1 MARTAKINIFGL
13 LIVFLGLA
21 AGLIYYMGL
30 IEPEVPAATA
40 AYPDLLQ
47 FRTMSLNFSV
57 LDKTSFENL
66 ETFGEIPVNP
76 GATGRDNI
84 FDPF

>member
-1 MARTAKINIFGL
+1 MARSAKINIFGL
-13 LIVFLGLA
+13 LIVFLGVA

-30 IEPEVPAATA
+30 IDPEVPAASVT
-40 AYPDLLQ
+40 YPDLLR

-57 LDKTSFENL
+57 LDETSFENL

>member
-1 MARTAKINIFGL
+1 MARSVKINIFGL
-13 LIVFLGLA
+13 LIVFLGLV

-30 IEPEVPAATA
+30 ITPEVPAALVS
-40 AYPDLLQ
+40 YPDLLR

-57 LDKTSFENL
+57 LDKASFENL

-84 FDPF
+84 FDSF